1 MEYLLSEILNIG
13 MNELPDGFWNDSD
26 SQLYDA

>member
-1 MEYLLSEILNIG
+1 MEYLLSKILNIG
-13 MNELPDGFWNDSD
+13 MNELPDVFWNDND